1 MIARFRS
8 TDDWK
13 TLVDETYGSEA
24 MRLFCDLCEKAVQQ
38 QRTRT
43 VKLAGKHCRAAIY
56 NTLIGYE
63 VSAARKKIFAPDM
76 PTARYLKIFTEIGLA
91 TVQIPY
97 NITRTMEL
105 IQDLEKAYK
114 SLGVIIQFFSD
125 QLFLPNSR
133 RSYLHAVF
141 QHLQKEL
148 STRMNGF
155 GRFASVSPPTGI
167 VPREKE
173 GGGEP

>member
-1 MIARFRS
+1 MITRFRS
-8 TDDWK
+8 ADDWK
-13 TLVDETYGSEA
+13 TLVEETRNSEA
-24 MRLFCDLCEKAVQQ
+24 MLLFCELSEKAVQQ

-76 PTARYLKIFTEIGLA
+76 LTARYLKIYTEIGMP

-97 NITRTMEL
+97 NIARTMEL

-114 SLGVIIQFFSD
+114 NMGVIVQFFSD
-125 QLFLPNSR
+125 QLFLPHSR
-133 RSYLHAVF
+133 RAYLHAVF
-141 QHLQKEL
+141 THLQKEL
-148 STRMNGF
+148 SARMSGLGLF
-155 GRFASVSPPTGI
+155 STPPVTDSPDKAS
-167 VPREKE
+167 EK
-173 GGGEP
+173 P